1 MSSRDELKLRRV
13 PSSIW
18 QGESLPVI
26 ARFTPPEP
34 FEGWAYAYVHRS
46 TRLAS
51 LGGWT
56 AGRQPVRATGPT
68 ILRFKLSLK
77 SEIPPGQYTVKVR
90 VQGQAGRHTASQ
102 TIRIEP
108 AFRVLFFGN
117 LTEDDLD
124 HLAPDDAGR
133 REALLVSVAET
144 QASAA
149 KDTLARHVRKY
160 GVVLAVDNGGFQAM
174 TSGITELQRRLERP
188 ATAPEIQGL
197 FEKLMDEER
206 AGSTIAAQFDLSPSI
221 LMCPE
226 DGTLSALIIC
236 NREQELLDEE
246 EPYRSYLPQQDRN
259 IALAERVIRGELGDV
274 IGTPYA
280 VVHALDHDMAYEVGQ
295 RVAATD
301 TITGIASGL
310 GSFLRSR
317 RWSTNYCLRGE
328 QIAFNRNL
336 PYSYHLVLQVTLG
349 LIEGY
354 KRVAGQ
360 APRFH
365 ALGVGS
371 PILMP
376 LVILAAHD
384 SPLLSFDSS
393 VVERVA
399 AGGKMF
405 SPETGQELHLLQ
417 EVVLRG
423 ERWDCRCPACTH
435 FLSQHPIDYAGV
447 EAVLSGDYAARV
459 AEIERIAARAKT
471 RSWRARRLDKKA
483 QAVKQIGAL
492 LAQGDRTAA
501 QLTAE
506 ITGLGRDVI
515 DSALQALLDVGLV
528 VAGDDRFELSP
539 AAGVQEAIDRLHVDL
554 AAEAASIGQEAVSLY
569 AERDQL
575 EEEVDEFLLAEAAPL
590 VPLAGLHGELELR
603 QLART
608 TRIEHNQIMIN
619 RLIWQARER
628 LDDLPSLLT
637 WVEDRIRRY
646 QAATTTVYARQVEEC
661 MRLVKSI
668 KQL

>member
-1 MSSRDELKLRRV
+1 MSNRGKLQLRRL

-18 QGESLPVI
+18 QGEDLPVI

-34 FEGWAYAYVHRS
+34 FEGWAYAYVHQS
-46 TRLAS
+46 NRLAS

-56 AGRQPVRATGPT
+56 AGRQPIRAAEPT
-68 ILRFKLSLK
+68 VLRFKLSLK
-77 SEIPPGQYTVKVR
+77 TEIPPGQYTVKVR
-90 VQGQAGRHTASQ
+90 VQGESGRYTASQ

-108 AFRVLFFGN
+108 AFRILFFGN

-149 KDTLARHVRKY
+149 KDTLARHVRKH
-160 GVVLAVDNGGFQAM
+160 GVVLAVDNGGFQVM
-174 TSGITELQRRLERP
+174 TSGIAELQRRLGRP

-197 FEKLMDEER
+197 FEELMDDER
-206 AGSTIAAQFDLSPSI
+206 AKSTIAAQVDLSPSI

-226 DGTLSALIIC
+226 DGTLSALVIR
-236 NREQELLDEE
+236 NREQELLDGGG
-246 EPYRSYLPQQDRN
+246 PFGAYLPQQDRN
-259 IALAERVIRGELGDV
+259 IALTKRVVQGKLGDV
-274 IGTPYA
+274 IGIPYA

-295 RVAATD
+295 RVAAAD
-301 TITGIASGL
+301 IITGIASGL
-310 GSFLRSR
+310 GSFLCSR
-317 RWSTNYCLRGE
+317 RWSTNCCLHGDR
-328 QIAFNRNL
+328 IDFNRNL

-349 LIEGY
+349 LVEGY

-405 SPETGQELHLLQ
+405 SPETGQELHLLR

-423 ERWDCRCPACTH
+423 RHWDCHCSACTH
-435 FLSQHPIDYAGV
+435 FLSRYPIDYAGV
-447 EAVLSGDYAARV
+447 EAVLLGDYAAKV

-483 QAVKQIGAL
+483 RAVKQIGAL
-492 LAQGDRTAA
+492 LAQGSRTAA
-501 QLTAE
+501 RLAAE
-506 ITGLGRDVI
+506 IAGLGRDII
-515 DSALQALLDVGLV
+515 DSALQTLLDAALV
-528 VAGDDRFELSP
+528 VATDNRFELGP
-539 AAGVQEAIDRLHVDL
+539 VGRAQEAIDHLHVDL
-554 AAEAASIGQEAVSLY
+554 AAEAASAGEEAVSLY
-569 AERDQL
+569 TKRDKL
-575 EEEVDEFLLAEAAPL
+575 EEEVDNFLLGQVAPF
-590 VPLAGLHGELELR
+590 VPLAGLHGESQLR

-608 TRIEHNQIMIN
+608 TRIEHNQIVIN
-619 RLIWQARER
+619 HLIWQARER
-628 LDDLPSLLT
+628 LDDLPSLLA
-637 WVEDRIRRY
+637 WVENRVQQY
-646 QAATTTVYARQVEEC
+646 QAATTTVYAQQVDEC
-661 MRLVKSI
+661 LRLVKSI
-668 KQL
+668 KQV